1 MFVLA
6 TVCKVISR
14 ISRAVISGLL
24 VGFNDFQRIHRFG
37 SKIAERFVDLR
48 NKAHFSLDVF
58 FLSCF
63 ADFKVPFMF
72 ISHSKAF
79 YTSEWYICSHK

>member
-37 SKIAERFVDLR
+37 SKIAERFVDFPK
-48 NKAHFSLDVF
+48 KAHFSGAVF
-58 FLSCF
+58 FLLCF
-63 ADFKVPFMF
+63 VDFKRP
-72 ISHSKAF
+72 IHDYPSKALF
-79 YTSEWYICSHK
+79 TD